1 MAQAVMEETGV
12 GRAVIRLVKGDITEQ
27 DVEAFVFYARPDLT
41 LGSGVGTAISVR
53 GGPTIQK
60 ELADLGPIAVGHAV
74 VTGAGN
80 LRAQW
85 IIHAVGP
92 RFQDEDTEAKLRATV
107 LAALRGGEEKG
118 IARVALPAMGAGYY
132 GIPNDLCARVM
143 LEAIR
148 LHLARPTSIAEVLVC
163 VLDTPQFTSFETRL
177 GVGQGAGGAHHE

>member
-92 RFQDEDTEAKLRATV
+92 RFQADLDR
-107 LAALRGGEEKG
+107 RG
-118 IARVALPAMGAGYY
+118 ARVRARYSAVHVLRDPPGCGAGRRRS
-132 GIPNDLCARVM
+132 A
-143 LEAIR
+143 
-148 LHLARPTSIAEVLVC
+148 S
-163 VLDTPQFTSFETRL
+163 
-177 GVGQGAGGAHHE
+177 